1 METTDIN
8 KQLEYPGKYFAAGSN
23 IFLRLISKPVTITWE
38 WVMLAVF
45 AVLALVSRFA
55 ELGAR
60 VMSHDESLH
69 VFYSWQ
75 LAAGKGFSH
84 TPMMHGP
91 FLFEFTA
98 FFNLF
103 FGAND
108 FTSRLAPAV
117 LGILIVTI
125 VPQLLRPWIGRTG
138 ALAGSALF
146 LVSPYMLYYSRYIRH
161 DTLVIAWMLLAVFAI
176 LAYLKNRKEWHLVIL
191 VCALALMFATMEIT
205 FIYLAI
211 FVSFLVGR
219 MMILY
224 QFRWREMWAS
234 AEFDLIVLIGTL
246 GSFFSSTIA
255 LVILNPIVSSFTGA
269 PFVDL
274 NVLSSFDAGWA
285 VSFAGLRLWAL
296 LAVFVV
302 AATAIGFVWGKK
314 RWLKLAGLFLAI
326 TIPLFTTFFT
336 NPSGIASGFIGS
348 LGYWMSQQGVARGTQ
363 PWYYF
368 LVVFPIYE
376 YLPLFGGVGAAIFF
390 TIHRKNLSSLSRLF
404 VPLTL
409 WWGLGIF
416 IALSLAGE
424 KMPWLSTHVTV
435 PFILLTSWWI
445 GQILA
450 GEWKHYSNYR
460 KAHDWLS
467 GISLGVFII
476 LLLLTIRTSYFANY
490 VNFDYTTEYIDYA
503 HGAPGV
509 KWLLDDIQAIA
520 NHTGVGR
527 DLKIAYDD
535 EVTWPMAWY
544 LRDYPNQSYYA
555 AEPNRQSLDAPVVV
569 AGAKNWKKVEL
580 LLGSNYHR
588 FEVIRMWWPMEDYK
602 NLTWERIQNA
612 ITDPAMRSAVWDILW
627 NRDYT
632 NYAKL
637 TNETLNPPT
646 DWSPAEKMRV
656 YVRND
661 IALKMLSLSLGSTML
676 ADIPKPVDAYISV
689 KRMVDSKIVIQNSGL
704 NNPRNLVI
712 AKDGSV
718 YAADT
723 GNSRIL
729 KYNTAGELITSWGTR
744 SVAGQT
750 PPAPA
755 TFAEPWGIT
764 LDGDGNVL
772 VADTWN
778 HRIQKFDPNGKFLL
792 QWGIS
797 GVAADGLD
805 RLWGPR
811 GIAVAPD
818 GAIYVTDSGNKRVV
832 AFSPEGKP
840 LFEFLQEADARL
852 DEPVGIAIGPDNK
865 VYVADTWNFRV
876 AVFALD
882 GKFERSFPV
891 QGWNSNSIDNK
902 PYLAV
907 DSAGRVYVTDPEG
920 YRVLVFSPDGKPLLT
935 FGEFGSEE
943 SSFGLPTGITLSPD
957 GKLWVADAGNARL
970 AQFQNLWP

>member
-1 METTDIN
+1 
-8 KQLEYPGKYFAAGSN
+8 
-23 IFLRLISKPVTITWE
+23 
-38 WVMLAVF
+38 
-45 AVLALVSRFA
+45 
-55 ELGAR
+55 
-60 VMSHDESLH
+60 
-69 VFYSWQ
+69 
-75 LAAGKGFSH
+75 
-84 TPMMHGP
+84 
-91 FLFEFTA
+91 
-98 FFNLF
+98 
-103 FGAND
+103 
-108 FTSRLAPAV
+108 
-117 LGILIVTI
+117 
-125 VPQLLRPWIGRTG
+125 
-138 ALAGSALF
+138 
-146 LVSPYMLYYSRYIRH
+146 
-161 DTLVIAWMLLAVFAI
+161 
-176 LAYLKNRKEWHLVIL
+176 
-191 VCALALMFATMEIT
+191 
-205 FIYLAI
+205 
-211 FVSFLVGR
+211 
-219 MMILY
+219 
-224 QFRWREMWAS
+224 
-234 AEFDLIVLIGTL
+234 
-246 GSFFSSTIA
+246 
-255 LVILNPIVSSFTGA
+255 
-269 PFVDL
+269 
-274 NVLSSFDAGWA
+274 
-285 VSFAGLRLWAL
+285 
-296 LAVFVV
+296 
-302 AATAIGFVWGKK
+302 
-314 RWLKLAGLFLAI
+314 
-326 TIPLFTTFFT
+326 
-336 NPSGIASGFIGS
+336 
-348 LGYWMSQQGVARGTQ
+348 
-363 PWYYF
+363 
-368 LVVFPIYE
+368 
-376 YLPLFGGVGAAIFF
+376 
-390 TIHRKNLSSLSRLF
+390 
-404 VPLTL
+404 
-409 WWGLGIF
+409 
-416 IALSLAGE
+416 
-424 KMPWLSTHVTV
+424 
-435 PFILLTSWWI
+435 
-445 GQILA
+445 
-450 GEWKHYSNYR
+450 
-460 KAHDWLS
+460 
-467 GISLGVFII
+467 
-476 LLLLTIRTSYFANY
+476 
-490 VNFDYTTEYIDYA
+490 
-503 HGAPGV
+503 
-509 KWLLDDIQAIA
+509 
-520 NHTGVGR
+520 
-527 DLKIAYDD
+527 
-535 EVTWPMAWY
+535 
-544 LRDYPNQSYYA
+544 
-555 AEPNRQSLDAPVVV
+555 
-569 AGAKNWKKVEL
+569 
-580 LLGSNYHR
+580 
-588 FEVIRMWWPMEDYK
+588 MWWPMEDYK

-729 KYNTAGELITSWGTR
+729 KYNAAGELITSWGTR

-907 DSAGRVYVTDPEG
+907 DSADRVYVTDPEG

-970 AQFQNLWP
+970 TQFQNLWP